1 MATSTKTYSGDL
13 STAIVGKISD
23 VIDDQRKRSE
33 IEKTKAS
40 PEVKT
45 AATKLVTS
53 RSTEDKVQKDPNL
66 KEYISKVFGTEL
78 DANIIQTEG
87 NVKALT
93 DQVVSINQ
101 GLLNTQ
107 KLVINQNE
115 LMENKFDQMLGII
128 QQRSLSTEQA
138 EKSLIAKSGS
148 GFIDQ
153 IGKESFGS
161 AKTARGGLG
170 DMIKKARNLARLMRF
185 LPFKGK
191 LAGTLGVTG
200 LTRGVRQVGKKFAS
214 GTGSKI
220 AVDRMTSAAG
230 KEVVRKKISK
240 QFVKT
245 GAKQILGKGTAKRMA
260 PKIGGNLIQR
270 VFSSPIIRQQ
280 LLEKLGSKTVAK
292 ISTKI
297 AGKSVPV
304 AQTAYGI
311 VEGLARFLMGD
322 PKGFA
327 LSMGGAIPVAGYGF
341 TVLDIFRDIDRDS
354 YEQHI
359 EPNLPLPSDRN
370 ITDFIQG
377 ALGVS
382 PDQYETGTRL
392 QPSFMN
398 NFFER
403 SVVSSAALIASA
415 AGVAPEVNAE
425 IRSAGLGSIP
435 VENLNIRT
443 DIGNISK
450 AFSNNTISR
459 SNLVSEEIPSLP
471 PLTGSNAKNGDSD
484 KKEPWKIFGIPLPDL
499 GITEFI
505 GGAISTARDIVWGRK
520 DDGYWGPKWLGWKR
534 KNKDVEPK
542 TTITGQITDPE
553 ELAFLKMVRTV
564 EGTIGPDGYNT
575 WAGTGRNEM
584 DMTSMTLSEVYDEQT
599 RRLNSGEATF
609 MMNGKEETSAA
620 VGAGQFLNPFQVAS
634 DMYLKDPKYV
644 PKKWDP
650 DNILFSKEL
659 QIDMM
664 LFLAKKKRG
673 IDVSEPLTLEGIKEL
688 EKEWAGI
695 GPHHGQTTR
704 TVEESL
710 QLYNQFLKQIEMTP
724 IEDRKVSQIN
734 STSSEVEES
743 LDSSGGSQTIII
755 ANTTYVSGNDSSSL
769 PTIPEGDNDWVKKY
783 KLYSLAS

>member
-53 RSTEDKVQKDPNL
+53 RSTEEKVQKDTNL

-87 NVKALT
+87 NVRDLT

-128 QQRSLSTEQA
+128 QQRSLTTEQA
-138 EKSLIAKSGS
+138 EKDLMVKSGS

-161 AKTARGGLG
+161 AKTARGGLA
-170 DMIKKARNLARLMRF
+170 DMIKKARNFSRLVGLVVR
-185 LPFKGK
+185 GK
-191 LAGTLGVTG
+191 FFGQAGTG
-200 LTRGVRQVGKKFAS
+200 LATASVRKVGKKFAQ
-214 GTGSKI
+214 GTSSKI
-220 AVDRMTSAAG
+220 AVDRLTSAAG
-230 KEVVRKKISK
+230 KETAKRKISK
-240 QFVKT
+240 QFVKSS
-245 GAKQILGKGTAKRMA
+245 AKQILGKGTAKRMA
-260 PKIGGNLIQR
+260 PKIGGNLISR
-270 VFSSPIIRQQ
+270 IFASPVIRKQ

-341 TVLDIFRDIDRDS
+341 TVLDIFRDIDRDA
-354 YEQHI
+354 YEMHI

-370 ITDFIQG
+370 ITDFIQN

-415 AGVAPEVNAE
+415 AGISPEINAE

-459 SNLVSEEIPSLP
+459 SNLVSEAIPSLP
-471 PLTGSNAKNGDSD
+471 PLPGSNAKNDDSD

-505 GGAISTARDIVWGRK
+505 GGTISTARDIVWGRK

-534 KNKDVEPK
+534 KNKDVEPVEPK

-553 ELAFLKMVRTV
+553 ELAFLKLIRHV
-564 EGTIGPDGYNT
+564 ESSQGPDSYNT
-575 WAGTGRNEM
+575 WFGGRTDM

-599 RRLNSGEATF
+599 RRLESGEATY
-609 MMNGKEETSAA
+609 NDTTSAA
-620 VGAGQFLNPFQVAS
+620 VGVGQFMNPREQVRE
-634 DMYLKDPKYV
+634 MYAAQGKDF
-644 PKKWDP
+644 DP
-650 DNILFSKEL
+650 DKILFNKEL
-659 QIDMM
+659 QLQLLLD
-664 LFLAKKKRG
+664 LAKRKRG
-673 IDVSEPLTLEGIKEL
+673 IDVSEPLTIEGLAKL
-688 EKEWAGI
+688 NKEWSGL
-695 GPHHGQTTR
+695 GPFYSQTDR
-704 TVEESL
+704 SLEESL
-710 QLYNQFLKQIEMTP
+710 QLYNQYLKQIQITP

-743 LDSSGGSQTIII
+743 LDSSGGGQTILIS
-755 ANTTYVSGNDSSSL
+755 NTTYVSGNDSSSL
-769 PTIPEGDNDWVKKY
+769 PTIPEGDNDWVRKY

>member
-53 RSTEDKVQKDPNL
+53 RTTEDKVHKDPNL

-128 QQRSLSTEQA
+128 QQRSLTTEEA

-161 AKTARGGLG
+161 AKTARGGLAE
-170 DMIKKARNLARLMRF
+170 MIKRARNFSRIVGLAVR
-185 LPFKGK
+185 GK
-191 LAGTLGVTG
+191 FFGQASTG
-200 LTRGVRQVGKKFAS
+200 LATASVRKVGKRFAE
-214 GTGSKI
+214 GTSSKI
-220 AVDRMTSAAG
+220 AVDRMTSVAG
-230 KEVVRKKISK
+230 KEAAKRKISK
-240 QFVKT
+240 QFVK
-245 GAKQILGKGTAKRMA
+245 GSAKQILGKGTAKRMA
-260 PKIGGNLIQR
+260 PKIGGNLIGR
-270 VFSSPIIRQQ
+270 VFASPVIRKQ

-341 TVLDIFRDIDRDS
+341 TVLDIFRDIDRDA
-354 YEQHI
+354 YNQFI

-370 ITDFIQG
+370 ITDFIQN

-403 SVVSSAALIASA
+403 SVVASAALIASA
-415 AGVAPEVNAE
+415 AGVAPAVNAE
-425 IRSAGLGSIP
+425 IRSSGLGHIP

-450 AFSNNTISR
+450 AFSNNTISK
-459 SNLVSEEIPSLP
+459 SNLIAEAIPSLP
-471 PLTGSNAKNGDSD
+471 SLSGFGGNDTDNV
-484 KKEPWKIFGIPLPDL
+484 KEPWKIFGMDLPDL
-499 GITEFI
+499 GITEFL

-520 DDGYWGPKWLGWKR
+520 DDGYWGPKWMGIKR
-534 KNKDVEPK
+534 GNKNIEPR

-564 EGTIGPDGYNT
+564 EGTIGPDGFNT
-575 WAGTGRNEM
+575 WAGGRTDM

-599 RRLNSGEATF
+599 RRMNSGEAP
-609 MMNGKEETSAA
+609 MMINGEPTISAA
-620 VGAGQFLNPFQVAS
+620 VGAGQFLDPFQVAS
-634 DMYLKDPKYV
+634 DMYLNDPKYV

-650 DNILFSKEL
+650 DNIMFNKEL

-664 LFLAKKKRG
+664 LYTAKKTRG
-673 IDVSEPLTLEGIKEL
+673 IDVSEPLTLKGIEEL

-710 QLYNQFLKQIEMTP
+710 QLYNKFLKQIEMTP

-743 LDSSGGSQTIII
+743 LDSFGAGPTIII

-769 PTIPEGDNDWVKKY
+769 PTIPEGDNDWVRKY

>member
-53 RSTEDKVQKDPNL
+53 RSTEEKVQKDTNL

-128 QQRSLSTEQA
+128 QQRSLTTEQA

-161 AKTARGGLG
+161 AKTARGGLA
-170 DMIKKARNLARLMRF
+170 DMIKKARNLARF
-185 LPFKGK
+185 LKFVPFKAIQGRV
-191 LAGTLGVTG
+191 GTFLG
-200 LTRGVRQVGKKFAS
+200 TRGVREVGKKFGKS
-214 GTGSKI
+214 TSSKI
-220 AVDRMTSAAG
+220 AVDRLTSAAG
-230 KEVVRKKISK
+230 KETAKRKISK
-240 QFVKT
+240 QFVKSAA
-245 GAKQILGKGTAKRMA
+245 GDILGKGTAKRMA

-270 VFSSPIIRQQ
+270 VFSSPAIRKQ
-280 LLEKLGSKTVAK
+280 LLKKLGKKGLTK

-354 YEQHI
+354 YNQHI
-359 EPNLPLPSDRN
+359 EPNLPFPSDRN

-459 SNLVSEEIPSLP
+459 SNLVSEVIPSLP
-471 PLTGSNAKNGDSD
+471 PLPGSSSENGVPD
-484 KKEPWKIFGIPLPDL
+484 KEPWKIFGMDLPDL
-499 GITEFI
+499 GITEFL

-650 DNILFSKEL
+650 DNTLFSKEL

-664 LFLAKKKRG
+664 LFLAKKTRG
-673 IDVSEPLTLEGIKEL
+673 IDVSEPLTLKGIKEL

-769 PTIPEGDNDWVKKY
+769 PTIPEGDNDWVRKY

>member
-1 MATSTKTYSGDL
+1 MATSTKTFSGDL

-53 RSTEDKVQKDPNL
+53 RSIEDKVQKDPNL

-87 NVKALT
+87 NVRALT

-128 QQRSLSTEQA
+128 QQRSLTTEQA

-148 GFIDQ
+148 GIIDQ

-161 AKTARGGLG
+161 ARTARGGLG
-170 DMIKKARNLARLMRF
+170 DMIKRARNLARLLRF

-200 LTRGVRQVGKKFAS
+200 VTRGVRQVGKKFAS

-260 PKIGGNLIQR
+260 PKIGGKLIQR
-270 VFSSPIIRQQ
+270 VFSSPVIRNE
-280 LLEKLGSKTVAK
+280 LLKRLGKKGLGK

-341 TVLDIFRDIDRDS
+341 TVLDIFRDIDRDA
-354 YEQHI
+354 YNQHI

-382 PDQYETGTRL
+382 PEQYETGTRL

-415 AGVAPEVNAE
+415 AGVAPAVNAE
-425 IRSAGLGSIP
+425 IRSSGLGHIP

-450 AFSNNTISR
+450 AFSNNTISK
-459 SNLVSEEIPSLP
+459 SNLIAEAIPSLP
-471 PLTGSNAKNGDSD
+471 SLSGFGGNDTDNV
-484 KKEPWKIFGIPLPDL
+484 KEPWKIFGMDLPDL
-499 GITEFI
+499 GITEFL

-520 DDGYWGPKWLGWKR
+520 DDGYWGPKWMGIKR
-534 KNKDVEPK
+534 GNKNIEPR

-564 EGTIGPDGYNT
+564 EGTIGPDGFNT
-575 WAGTGRNEM
+575 WAGGRNEM

-599 RRLNSGEATF
+599 RRMNSGEAT
-609 MMNGKEETSAA
+609 MMINGEPTISAA
-620 VGAGQFLNPFQVAS
+620 VGAGQFLDPFQVAS
-634 DMYLKDPKYV
+634 DMYLNDPKYV

-650 DNILFSKEL
+650 DNIMFNKEL

-664 LFLAKKKRG
+664 LYSAKKTRG
-673 IDVSEPLTLEGIKEL
+673 IDVSEPLTLKGIEEL

-695 GPHHGQTTR
+695 GPHYGQTTR

-710 QLYNQFLKQIEMTP
+710 QLYNKFLKQIEMTP

-743 LDSSGGSQTIII
+743 LDSFGAGPTIII

-769 PTIPEGDNDWVKKY
+769 PTIPEGDNDWVRKY